1 MKGVCLL
8 SGGLDSTVNL
18 AYARREMEIVLCLTA
33 DYGQLAAR
41 REIEAAQRLARHY
54 NIPHRVVRLPFLARL
69 DTSAL
74 TGRRDLPSLEMDELD
89 DHARATETARAVWVP
104 NRNGLLIN
112 VAACYAETL
121 GAGRIVVGFN
131 REEAATFPDNSA
143 AFLDAVNRA
152 LACSTHNRVQV
163 VSYTLRLTKEDIVR
177 LGNRLG
183 VPWAFVWSCY
193 RGEKEPCGHC
203 ESCRRLQRAFLQAKG
218 EDDAHL
224 LS

>member
-1 MKGVCLL
+1 VKGVCLL
-8 SGGLDSTVNL
+8 SGGLDSAVNL
-18 AYARREMEIVLCLTA
+18 AYARHEMEVVLCLTA

-41 REIEAAQRLARHY
+41 REIEAARRLARHY
-54 NIPHRVVRLPFLARL
+54 KVPHRVVRLPFLAGL

-74 TGRRDLPSLEMDELD
+74 TGRRRLPHLEVRELD
-89 DHARATETARAVWVP
+89 DRARTTETARAVWVP

-112 VAACYAETL
+112 VAACYAEVL
-121 GAGRIVVGFN
+121 GATHIVVGFN

-152 LACSTHNRVQV
+152 LTYSTLNRVEV

-193 RGEKEPCGHC
+193 RGEKEPCGRC

-218 EDDAHL
+218 DDNARL